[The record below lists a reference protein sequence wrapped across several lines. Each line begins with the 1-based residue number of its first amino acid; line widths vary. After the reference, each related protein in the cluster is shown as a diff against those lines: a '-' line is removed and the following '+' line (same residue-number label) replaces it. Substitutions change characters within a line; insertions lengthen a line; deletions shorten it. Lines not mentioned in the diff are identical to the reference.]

1 MKFTD
6 QFRTGW
12 RNLSRQKLRTSL
24 TIFAIVIGAVSVTV
38 MLSLVTSAKSFL
50 VSSAQKTGMDK
61 RVIVT
66 GTPGLSYREST
77 WNWPDGSGK
86 KIDQSTL
93 DAVTK
98 IDGVESATL
107 YLTAG
112 AFESMK
118 LGNTELTL
126 KNVNM
131 EGYTP
136 NGTVKHIMVAGEE
149 LSDRKSTRLNS
160 SHIPLSRMPSSA

>member
-86 KIDQSTL
+86 EIQLRAPDVLIIHVPSGIDPK
-93 DAVTK
+93 DVWWEIADP
-98 IDGVESATL
+98 IA
-107 YLTAG
+107 
-112 AFESMK
+112 AFK
-118 LGNTELTL
+118 LE
-126 KNVNM
+126 
-131 EGYTP
+131 
-136 NGTVKHIMVAGEE
+136 VAGTIGM
-149 LSDRKSTRLNS
+149 DRR
-160 SHIPLSRMPSSA
+160 PRRGP